1 MVPTV
6 DFMIMGFMRFYSKFL
21 KTVSYSEL
29 HVVEKS
35 SCKKTRIFKA
45 RNEIGNNEVGK
56 FNVDTFGPST
66 FMFRDRPLSRQ
77 FVGRPLLHYDFFGI
91 KRLSTFVLRGNFY
104 SSDRSNWLKTVYFRR
119 KVIGGTQI
127 LFRDLPKF
135 LNSCKTFRP
144 STKLLAH
151 RVKYQK

>member
-56 FNVDTFGPST
+56 FQFDTFGPST
-66 FMFRDRPLSRQ
+66 FILSVLK
-77 FVGRPLLHYDFFGI
+77 FSSSVT
-91 KRLSTFVLRGNFY
+91 LSNFSNNFT
-104 SSDRSNWLKTVYFRR
+104 SSF
-119 KVIGGTQI
+119 
-127 LFRDLPKF
+127 
-135 LNSCKTFRP
+135 
-144 STKLLAH
+144 
-151 RVKYQK
+151 